1 MEFNPREITL
11 IYNFDKQGD
20 REAVAYAKQIAQH
33 VNEIDISKNPLTESQ
48 LAQLVT
54 KLGVSMEK
62 LIDVKSDVYK
72 EEYEGKNMEDA
83 EWLGVLK
90 RNPNL
95 MKTPIGI
102 LGEKSI
108 IADLPSHIL
117 SLDDGQGF
125 DQNRKT

>member
-1 MEFNPREITL
+1 MEFNPREMTL

-20 REAVAYAKQIAQH
+20 REAVAYAKQIAQN

-54 KLGVSMEK
+54 KLGVSMDK

-83 EWLGVLK
+83 EWLGILK

-102 LGEKSI
+102 LGDKTI

-117 SLDDGQGF
+117 NLDSGQGF

>member
-1 MEFNPREITL
+1 MEFNPQEVTL

-20 REAVAYAKQIAQH
+20 REAIAYAKQIAQH
-33 VNEIDISKNPLTESQ
+33 VHEIDISKNPLTESQ
-48 LAQLVT
+48 LAELKT

-72 EEYEGKNMEDA
+72 ENYEGKSIDEA
-83 EWLGVLK
+83 EWLGILK

>member
-1 MEFNPREITL
+1 MEFNPREMTL

-20 REAVAYAKQIAQH
+20 REAVAYAKQIAQN
-33 VNEIDISKNPLTESQ
+33 VKEIDISKNPLTESQ

-54 KLGVSMEK
+54 KLGVSMDK

-83 EWLGVLK
+83 EWLGILK

-102 LGEKSI
+102 LGEKTI